1 MQAGAGG
8 IRLDTLFVDEGFG
21 TLDENALSAA
31 YEALRKLTDGD
42 RLVMIIS
49 HVPYL
54 KEKIEKKILIKKDG
68 KGAHAE
74 TVLP

>member
-1 MQAGAGG
+1 
-8 IRLDTLFVDEGFG
+8 
-21 TLDENALSAA
+21 
-31 YEALRKLTDGD
+31 
-42 RLVMIIS
+42 MIIS

-68 KGAHAE
+68 TGAHAE